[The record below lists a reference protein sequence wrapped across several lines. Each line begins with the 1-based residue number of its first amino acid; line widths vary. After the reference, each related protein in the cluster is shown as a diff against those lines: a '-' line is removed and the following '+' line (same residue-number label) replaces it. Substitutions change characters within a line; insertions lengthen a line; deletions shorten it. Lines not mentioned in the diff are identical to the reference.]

1 MLRDNVLRQEQTREA
16 AVAPTAKP
24 FPETP
29 TANTALIRRAPVRK
43 QASAPVWLFSI
54 TTIAALMYGVYLAQ
68 REEFTPKEGAGYWIG
83 IVGGSLMLVLLA
95 YPLRKRS
102 RLLSRAGSARVWFQ
116 LHMML
121 GIIGP
126 VLILYHCNFSLGD
139 TNSNV
144 ALFAM
149 LLVAAS
155 GILGRYIYSKVHNGL
170 YGARSD
176 LNDLLAQ
183 ATSLVP
189 AIESEL
195 GGAGGTV
202 ARQLTKFGERALRQ
216 RKSLWASFANAAW
229 LKITVP
235 FARSRICRAA
245 DSAVKRNAKAKN
257 WSGAQRRSNLKA
269 ARHDIDNFL
278 RCVTKA
284 AQLGFYERLFS
295 LWHVFHVPL
304 FFLLLIT
311 GITHVVA
318 VHLY

>member
-1 MLRDNVLRQEQTREA
+1 MLRDNVLRQEQPRQA
-16 AVAPTAKP
+16 AVAGPAKP
-24 FPETP
+24 FQEAPAEKLAP
-29 TANTALIRRAPVRK
+29 NRPAPVRK
-43 QASAPVWLFSI
+43 QNSAPVWLFSVA
-54 TTIAALMYGVYLAQ
+54 TIAALMYGVYLAQ
-68 REEFTPKEGAGYWIG
+68 REEFTPKEGMGYWIG

-102 RLLSRAGSARVWFQ
+102 RFLSRAGSARIWFQ

-149 LLVAAS
+149 LLVAGS

-183 ATSLVP
+183 AISLVP

-195 GGAGGTV
+195 GGAGGSV
-202 ARQLTKFGERALRQ
+202 AKQLTKFGERALRQ
-216 RKSLWASFANAAW
+216 RRSVWATLASAVW
-229 LKITVP
+229 LTITVP
-235 FARSRICRAA
+235 FARSRIRRAA
-245 DSAVKRNAKAKN
+245 NAALKRNAKAKN
-257 WSGAQRRSNLKA
+257 WSGPQRRDNLKKAQR
-269 ARHDIDNFL
+269 DIDYFL
-278 RCVTKA
+278 NCVTKA
-284 AQLGFYERLFS
+284 AELGFYERLFS

>member
-1 MLRDNVLRQEQTREA
+1 MLKDNVLRQEPLREA
-16 AVAPTAKP
+16 AVARPAKQVSDA
-24 FPETP
+24 P
-29 TANTALIRRAPVRK
+29 TANPAPIRRAPVRK
-43 QASAPVWLFSI
+43 KTSTSVWLFSI
-54 TTIAALMYGVYLAQ
+54 ATIAALMYGVYLAQ
-68 REEFTPKEGAGYWIG
+68 REEFTPKEGVGYWIG

-102 RLLSRAGSARVWFQ
+102 RLLSRAGSARAWFQ

-149 LLVAAS
+149 LMVAGS

-189 AIESEL
+189 AIENEL
-195 GGAGGTV
+195 GGAGGSV
-202 ARQLTKFGERALRQ
+202 AMQLTKFGERALRHH
-216 RKSLWASFANAAW
+216 RSFWAAFASAIW
-229 LKITVP
+229 LTITVP
-235 FARSRICRAA
+235 FARSRIRRAA
-245 DSAVKRNAKAKN
+245 NAAAKRNAKSKN
-257 WSGAQRRSNLKA
+257 WSRAQRRSNLMA
-269 ARHDIDNFL
+269 ARKDIDNFL
-278 RCVTKA
+278 NCVTKA
-284 AQLGFYERLFS
+284 AELGLYERLFS